1 MKLSWGRATVL
12 TAALALFLGTHN
24 GLQAQGTAFTYQGRL
39 NLNGSPAAGIYDF
52 QFILFNVNQFGFPAA
67 PILTNTSVA
76 VNNGLFTTLLDFG
89 GGIFTGSNYWLEIG
103 VRTNGAGTFST
114 LAPRQALTPSPYAV
128 YANTAS
134 NLSGILPT
142 AQLSGTFPAGQ
153 LSGTVPLGQ
162 LPAALVTN
170 NAGNV
175 NLNGSFAGD
184 GGALTNLQ
192 ISALNPPGAF
202 SQSPLYFAPAI
213 TYGVGLTPTHVTV
226 ADVNNDGKP
235 DLISANSDASTLTI
249 LTNNGSGGFASNATL
264 STGVG
269 PNFVVAITNVDAL
282 GHMAL
287 ISANSGAS
295 TLTVLTNNSS
305 GVFGLNATLPVGSQP
320 ECVLVVTNFDNH
332 GHLALVTANS
342 GANTLTVLTNNGSA
356 VFTFSATLNV
366 GNLPWSVITADVNG
380 DGKPDLIT
388 ANLFGSSLTILT
400 NNGSGTFGFNAT
412 VSAGD
417 QTYSVAAGDINGD
430 GKVDLICSEY
440 NSAALTIVTNNGS
453 GHFVFSATVP
463 AGSGPTYVV
472 AADMNGDG
480 KIDLVSANYGSSTVS
495 VLTNNGS
502 GVFGTMATPNAL
514 ANLESVS
521 AADLNGDGKVDL
533 VTANY
538 FGTSTLSVLL
548 ALPAPMPS
556 LNINGGINSPM
567 WRLTSV
573 ITGAGP
579 LPRSGNFTS
588 GGGTLMIFVSGSG
601 YSPSAGA
608 LIGMDVV
615 LDGNLIDSCLIF
627 ANPAVTHLAFV
638 PATIRAGAAPG
649 AHTIK
654 LVPRAG
660 TTTDNTD
667 FFRVTVQE
675 LPIQ

>member
-1 MKLSWGRATVL
+1 MKILWGRATVL
-12 TAALALFLGTHN
+12 ATALALFLGADT

-39 NLNGSPAAGIYDF
+39 NLNGSPASGTYDF

-76 VNNGLFTTLLDFG
+76 VNNGLFTSLLDFG

-103 VRTNGAGTFST
+103 VRTNGAGAFST
-114 LAPRQALTPSPYAV
+114 LAPRQVLTPSPYAV
-128 YANTAS
+128 FANTAS
-134 NLSGILPT
+134 NLSGVLPT
-142 AQLSGTFPAGQ
+142 AQLSGTFPASQ

-170 NAGNV
+170 NASSV
-175 NLNGSFAGD
+175 NLNGSFAGN

-192 ISALNPPGAF
+192 IAALNPPGTF
-202 SQSPLYFAPAI
+202 SLLPLYFAPAI
-213 TYGVGLTPTHVTV
+213 SYGVGFAPSHVAV
-226 ADVNNDGKP
+226 ADVNNDGKL
-235 DLISANSDASTLTI
+235 DLISANLNSSTLTI
-249 LTNNGSGGFASNATL
+249 LTNNGSGGFGSNATL
-264 STGVG
+264 NTGNS
-269 PNFVVAITNVDAL
+269 PNFVVAITNVDGL

-287 ISANSGAS
+287 VSANNGAN

-305 GVFGLNATLPVGSQP
+305 GVFGFNATLPVGTQP

-332 GHLALVTANS
+332 GHLALVSANS
-342 GANTLTVLTNNGSA
+342 GANTLTVLTNNGSG

-388 ANLFGSSLTILT
+388 ANLFGASLTILT
-400 NNGSGTFGFNAT
+400 NNGSGTFGSNAT

-430 GKVDLICSEY
+430 GKVDLICTEY
-440 NSAALTIVTNNGS
+440 NSAALTILTNNGS
-453 GHFVFSATVP
+453 GQFVFNATVP

-472 AADMNGDG
+472 TADINGDG
-480 KIDLVSANYGSSTVS
+480 KTDLVSANYGASTVS

-502 GVFGTMATPNAL
+502 GVFGSLATLNAL
-514 ANLESVS
+514 AHLQSVS

-538 FGTSTLSVLL
+538 SGSTTLSVLL
-548 ALPAPMPS
+548 ALPAPVPALS
-556 LNINGGINSPM
+556 INGGINSPM

-573 ITGAGP
+573 ISGQGALP
-579 LPRSGNFTS
+579 LTGNFTS

-608 LIGMDVV
+608 LIGMDIV
-615 LDGNLIDSCLIF
+615 LDGNPIDSCFIF

-638 PATIRAGAAPG
+638 PITVRAGALAG

-660 TTTDNTD
+660 TTTDGTD
-667 FFRVTVQE
+667 YFRVTVQE
-675 LPIQ
+675 LPF